1 MEKFLKFT
9 SSFLLGAL
17 GGFGLLW
24 LMLKIDLNE
33 QTILGSIILI
43 VAGTLFFGLAQLFIK
58 KVIISKNDPYPGVYY
73 AIFVTPFFLIFFGS
87 LFLYF

>member
-1 MEKFLKFT
+1 MERFLKYT

-24 LMLKIDLNE
+24 IMLKIDLNE
-33 QTILGSIILI
+33 QTVLGGAILTI
-43 VAGTLFFGLAQLFIK
+43 AGTIFFGLAQFFIK
-58 KVIISKNDPYPGVYY
+58 KVIVPKDDPYPGVYY
-73 AIFVTPFFLIFFGS
+73 AIFVTPLFLIFFGA